1 MKLALISDIHG
12 NRHALEAVWARLLRE
27 EPDKIICGG
36 DIVGYGAFP
45 AECVQWVREH
55 CDITVRGNHDHH
67 VVQISGAHNFNPR
80 AYAALA
86 WTAENIPGDDLDWL
100 ASMPMTAEMDD
111 IRVTHGHPM
120 LPEAWLYILD
130 RHQADMALKSVQEK
144 VVITGHSHVQA
155 CFLESEAPARLVHF
169 REIELGARRSV
180 LNPGSVGQPRD
191 GDPRAAFALL
201 DTERWT
207 FTPMRVGYDVEGAR
221 DAILEAG
228 LPAELGDRLLAGY

>member
-12 NRHALEAVWARLLRE
+12 NLQALEAVIARIERE
-27 EPDKIICGG
+27 QPDQIICVG
-36 DIVGYGAFP
+36 DVVGYGAFP
-45 AECVQWVREH
+45 GECVTRVSEI

-86 WTAENIPGDDLDWL
+86 WTAENLNEEHLDWL
-100 ASMPMTAEMDD
+100 AGLPLTIEIEN
-111 IRVTHGHPM
+111 IRITHGHPM

-130 RHQADMALKSVQEK
+130 RHQADMALKSVEERA
-144 VVITGHSHVQA
+144 VIVGHSHIQA
-155 CFLESEAPARLVHF
+155 CFIESEAPARLVHF
-169 REIELGARRSV
+169 KGIELGSQRTV

-191 GDPRAAFALL
+191 GDSRAAFAML
-201 DTERWT
+201 DTETWT
-207 FTPMRVGYDVEGAR
+207 YTPMRAAYDVEVAR

-228 LPAELGDRLLAGY
+228 LPTELGDRLLVGY